1 MIAGVVI
8 AVEESRRSSSEYCII
23 VDDTTALARI
33 LNPPSRPEVGD
44 LIDLIGEYVSSSH
57 DFVHIRGIRMTRL
70 QDPNFEVLKTIEL
83 IRNDRIE
90 HQVAQLKNDDQRL
103 REYLQGMSL
112 KDFEARIDGPTV
124 SSEGTYYSIL
134 YSQMHL

>member
-1 MIAGVVI
+1 
-8 AVEESRRSSSEYCII
+8 
-23 VDDTTALARI
+23 
-33 LNPPSRPEVGD
+33 
-44 LIDLIGEYVSSSH
+44 
-57 DFVHIRGIRMTRL
+57 MTRL

-112 KDFEARIDGPTV
+112 KDLEARIDGPTV
-124 SSEGTYYSIL
+124 SSEGTY
-134 YSQMHL
+134 